1 MTTTYLPPTQEI
13 AALFIDEVRGMG
25 CIQPDVYDDGVR
37 LFARAVH
44 THPVEIRP
52 GDAVRGGVALRT
64 IDGFVDVHPFVF
76 RKVCTNGA
84 IMAEAGQSQRVRR
97 VELAAPSEVITAALD
112 DIRAAIQACGQPTAF
127 ADAVG
132 TMQRAVRRL
141 AGMIMTMFPMLNE
154 MRRRDAALFIEMFE
168 RFEREHDQSAFGLVN
183 ALTSIARD
191 TPDPERRWRI
201 EELGGTML
209 ALIPRDRKS
218 GPSGATFPEDA
229 FVEAIA

>member
-13 AALFIDEVRGMG
+13 AALFIDEVRAMG
-25 CIQPDVYDDGVR
+25 CLEPEVYDDGR
-37 LFARAVH
+37 LFARAFH

-64 IDGFVDVHPFVF
+64 LGEFVDVHPFIF

-84 IMAEAGQSQRVRR
+84 IMEDPLQSQRVRR
-97 VELAAPSEVITAALD
+97 VDLAAPSEVITAALD
-112 DIRAAIQACGQPTAF
+112 DIRAAIQACAHPTAF

-132 TMQRAVRRL
+132 TMRRATRHSASV
-141 AGMIMTMFPMLNE
+141 IITMLPMLSEIRHRNPAFFGE
-154 MRRRDAALFIEMFE
+154 ILE
-168 RFEREHDQSAFGLVN
+168 RFERELDRSAFGLVN
-183 ALTSIARD
+183 AVTSIARD

-209 ALIPRDRKS
+209 ALMPPDRKS
-218 GPSGATFPEDA
+218 GPSSAPFPEDA
-229 FVEAIA
+229 FVEAVA